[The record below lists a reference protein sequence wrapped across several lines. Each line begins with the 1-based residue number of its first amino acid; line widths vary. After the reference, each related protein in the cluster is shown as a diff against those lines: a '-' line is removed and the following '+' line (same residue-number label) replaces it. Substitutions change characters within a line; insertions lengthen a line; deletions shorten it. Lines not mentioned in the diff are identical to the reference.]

1 MYSDNMPSLSAWK
14 IACIFA
20 FFAAGSKTQSISL
33 SKALPKPSATI
44 VQEASAPRPT
54 GKWISPEYKWFFE
67 YPLPMPSQKSLKLTY
82 TNNITHATIDYYEI
96 ELKPFT
102 KQIYPNLPPT
112 NLVGY
117 DGMSPGPQF
126 NMQKGR
132 EAVVRF
138 LNNGGSE
145 MSVHVHGQYNRAPFD
160 GWAADYA
167 QPGQYKDYYYPNA
180 QNARTI
186 WYHDHTEYTTAE
198 HAYRGQEGLYIITD
212 AEEQSLGLPSGK
224 YDIPLALGAKTYGS
238 DGQLIFDT
246 LDNVGLWGDII
257 HV

>member
-1 MYSDNMPSLSAWK
+1 MPSLSTWK
-14 IACIFA
+14 IAYVSA
-20 FFAAGSKTQSISL
+20 FFAASSSAQSISA
-33 SKALPKPSATI
+33 SKTLPTPNVTI
-44 VQEASAPRPT
+44 VQETSISRPT
-54 GKWISPEYKWFFE
+54 RNWISPEYKWFFE
-67 YPLPMPSQKSLKLTY
+67 YPLPIPPQKSSKLTY
-82 TNNITHATIDYYEI
+82 TNKITQETIDYYEI
-96 ELKPFT
+96 ELKPFMQ
-102 KQIYPNLPPT
+102 QIYPNLPPT

-117 DGMSPGPQF
+117 DGISPGPQF
-126 NMQKGR
+126 TMQKGR

-138 LNNGGSE
+138 LNNSGSD

-224 YDIPLALGAKTYGS
+224 YDIPLTLGAKTYGS
-238 DGQLIFDT
+238 NGQLIFDT
-246 LDNVGLWGDII
+246 LNNVGLWGDII